1 MVWLDMRPANA
12 RRPWILGLDWV
23 VRSPRNQL
31 IDGGIPQSGLS
42 RLPSKTD
49 HHTTAGELGASSTVI
64 SLLDSPACIWSA
76 WSCPS
81 YPPCLSATPSPS
93 PLPGHRVPVRG
104 YIVTYNSIYYHIYV
118 LPLTGSQSAHIIYV
132 QVVFYCS
139 SWFSVPK
146 WKQAANKKIL
156 IGWASFFF
164 LFGTENG
171 LDQLKTPSI
180 LLQHPTWTI
189 LSW

>member
-1 MVWLDMRPANA
+1 MDSWGVYAWCDWTWGPLMLAGPGFWVW
-12 RRPWILGLDWV
+12 IGSQ

-104 YIVTYNSIYYHIYV
+104 YILTYNTIYYHIYV
-118 LPLTGSQSAHIIYV
+118 LPYSQSAHTYKLQSTRATFSRIFNV
-132 QVVFYCS
+132 KNPQWLSKFFYL
-139 SWFSVPK
+139 FLVLT
-146 WKQAANKKIL
+146 IGL
-156 IGWASFFF
+156 IS
-164 LFGTENG
+164 
-171 LDQLKTPSI
+171 
-180 LLQHPTWTI
+180 
-189 LSW
+189 